1 MFAWPACKHA
11 ETVRVS
17 IDERLRSQ
25 LGEIKEPTNMG
36 SLSKGYFFAEVLS
49 LCALSVCSWAV
60 LECF

>member
-1 MFAWPACKHA
+1 
-11 ETVRVS
+11 
-17 IDERLRSQ
+17 
-25 LGEIKEPTNMG
+25 MG